1 VGNHHTTM
9 YGKRLVQ
16 LSFIF
21 LVLGVSLSVMPG
33 SILGSSI
40 SVWIGTLSG
49 VLSFEVCF
57 RGLGGEMGEGVRE
70 EGLGDGSG
78 YRRRGRWTVHRECLR
93 WMRLWGCCGAAMG

>member
-1 VGNHHTTM
+1 MGNHYTTM

-33 SILGSSI
+33 SILGRII

-78 YRRRGRWTVHRECLR
+78 YRRGRWTVHRERLR